1 MKVDSAHFVRRSRPA
16 TPGRAHGRTGPGSV
30 CRPAIVVP
38 RRHAVPWNF
47 FVASLY
53 NAAMFSRRPAARTP
67 DAADAV
73 SMRLLWALAP
83 VALFSSMALAST
95 AHAQA
100 PTTPEK
106 PIASKTG
113 TSKTP
118 APIKVGKKVITVDE
132 EFLVEGRLEKP
143 SAFYVLRRSSTDYDW
158 ARLDAVFTPLVLESV
173 QDPLF

>member
-1 MKVDSAHFVRRSRPA
+1 MVPGPAVR
-16 TPGRAHGRTGPGSV
+16 
-30 CRPAIVVP
+30 
-38 RRHAVPWNF
+38 WNF

-53 NAAMFSRRPAARTP
+53 NAAMLSRLCAAWTP

-73 SMRLLWALAP
+73 PVARRLLWALAP

-106 PIASKTG
+106 PLESKTG
-113 TSKTP
+113 TGKKP